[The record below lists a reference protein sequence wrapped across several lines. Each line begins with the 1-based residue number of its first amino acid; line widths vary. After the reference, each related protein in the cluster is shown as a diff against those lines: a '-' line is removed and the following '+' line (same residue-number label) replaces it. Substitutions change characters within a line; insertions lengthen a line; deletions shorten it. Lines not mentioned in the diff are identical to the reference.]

1 MIWFFVNQVGEE
13 ELVLE
18 IGRAGVQRPDA
29 KPYIHDLLLS
39 MALAEVRQIGEE
51 FSSF

>member
-1 MIWFFVNQVGEE
+1 MNQVGEE

-18 IGRAGVQRPDA
+18 IGRAAVQHPDA
-29 KPYIHDLLLS
+29 KPYIHDLFLS

-51 FSSF
+51 LSSFYQF